1 MEASKPCVQIPWPPV
16 FYVKAVYL
24 RCTLKVC
31 VFADGFG
38 EIAVKFFYKSIMLVF
53 CTVFFVVEC

>member
-1 MEASKPCVQIPWPPV
+1 MEGFGALCSDTLAPV

-31 VFADGFG
+31 VFADGLG
-38 EIAVKFFYKSIMLVF
+38 ESAGKALLQIKS
-53 CTVFFVVEC
+53 C

>member
-31 VFADGFG
+31 VFADGLG
-38 EIAVKFFYKSIMLVF
+38 EIADKVLLQINN
-53 CTVFFVVEC
+53 C